1 MSIEKLRKKYMEY
14 LDAINNIGFASS
26 EYDSLPKNP
35 VDDEELIDAVSSII
49 DTSKELNLIVEQSPS
64 SIYVADIDGKTL
76 RINYTFEA
84 TTGLSRE
91 ALLGRTTSSIEKDDI
106 FQPSVCSIALKEKR
120 RVILPQVVN
129 KDREFVV
136 AGVPIID

>member
-91 ALLGRTTSSIEKDDI
+91 PL
-106 FQPSVCSIALKEKR
+106 
-120 RVILPQVVN
+120 
-129 KDREFVV
+129 
-136 AGVPIID
+136 

>member
-84 TTGLSRE
+84 TTGL
-91 ALLGRTTSSIEKDDI
+91 
-106 FQPSVCSIALKEKR
+106 
-120 RVILPQVVN
+120 
-129 KDREFVV
+129 
-136 AGVPIID
+136 

>member
-49 DTSKELNLIVEQSPS
+49 DTSKELNLIVEQSP
-64 SIYVADIDGKTL
+64 
-76 RINYTFEA
+76 
-84 TTGLSRE
+84 
-91 ALLGRTTSSIEKDDI
+91 LLA
-106 FQPSVCSIALKEKR
+106 PVY
-120 RVILPQVVN
+120 N
-129 KDREFVV
+129 
-136 AGVPIID
+136 